1 MKILYKK
8 LTSSKIF
15 KDWKEKHKESFLC
28 SFIEI
33 NNVQFDFYNE
43 NETITTFTMGDNIEI
58 KENEKI
64 FKKTK
69 LNELKLDEIKLTK
82 EQALKIIKEKYPKE
96 TFTKEIFILQNP
108 KEPIWNITLITSSL
122 KILNIRID
130 MNKKITSE
138 TFEPLTN
145 LMRQVK

>member
-1 MKILYKK
+1 MKELYNK

-33 NNVQFDFYNE
+33 DHPQFDFYNK
-43 NETITTFTMGDNIEI
+43 NETITTFTIGNNIEI

-69 LNELKLDEIKLTK
+69 LNELNLDKVTLTK
-82 EQALKIIKEKYPKE
+82 EQALKIIKEKHPKE
-96 TFTKEIFILQNP
+96 NFTKQIFILQNF
-108 KEPIWNITLITSSL
+108 EGPIWNITSITSSL
-122 KILNIRID
+122 KILNTKID
-130 MNKKITSE
+130 MNKKILSE

-145 LMRQVK
+145 IMKQVK